1 MRIVITES
9 QAKHLIEDL
18 YNPLD
23 NEVVTY
29 SNRIEPSEGDVN
41 EQIPGLGPAGGY
53 DYQKP
58 KAIMKAGE
66 ELVNIDPH
74 VLLGSLEFGAEFI
87 PEIGPIVAAGLSAVD
102 AAVYLKQGRKKEA
115 GLALVL
121 GCIPFAGQLINKIP
135 VVKQLGSKGLTIL
148 ADKIAKGITKLTVEE
163 NEVMIFINFNKSL
176 IHQEMDG
183 LFKRTAKTIASNKA
197 ASSLHP
203 IVNKVADAADA
214 GVNYLKGNVV
224 NNAVKKGYENAYD
237 ALVKK

>member
-1 MRIVITES
+1 MKVIITES
-9 QAKHLIEDL
+9 QLKSII
-18 YNPLD
+18 
-23 NEVVTY
+23 
-29 SNRIEPSEGDVN
+29 S
-41 EQIPGLGPAGGY
+41 EQIPGLTPAGGY

-74 VLLGSLEFGAEFI
+74 VLLSSLEFGAEFI
-87 PEIGPIVAAGLSAVD
+87 PEIGPAIAAGISAVD

-135 VVKQLGSKGLTIL
+135 GAKQLGTKGLTIL

-183 LFKRTAKTIASNKA
+183 LFKRTAKTMASNKVA
-197 ASSLHP
+197 TSLNP
-203 IVNKVADAADA
+203 VVNKVAGAADA
-214 GVNYLKGNVV
+214 GVNYLKSNVV
-224 NNAVKKGYENAYD
+224 NNTVKKGYEGTYD